1 MAEWTHLCAQA
12 QRNLLIPVGEQCD
25 RCGMP
30 YPEPGIQI
38 PEPTVTALRAMYDA
52 QCACT
57 DEWARKYDALCFK
70 KSDKALTERIAE
82 LEGQLAVFG
91 GRPLTAKSLATDHF
105 RRNDPE
111 AQATAAGF
119 LECALEHGL
128 LEQDGE
134 YLTIAWW
141 SEFGKGMSE
150 SRDAWR
156 TRKERQR
163 ARAKG
168 AGGGESPPADPPA
181 KPVPEG
187 MSRDSHGNV
196 TACPANVPSQ
206 TTNTT
211 NTTNTTKTTKTNNQI
226 NQSKNGRPVPPLPK
240 APPRASTTPSPRRA
254 KASPRRS
261 PRPSPLRPHSRR
273 AWTRSWTVGGSCP
286 RPTPDVVTLLR
297 PRTRR

>member
-1 MAEWTHLCAQA
+1 MSYILWNPA
-12 QRNLLIPVGEQCD
+12 LLDNPAFC
-25 RCGMP
+25 
-30 YPEPGIQI
+30 
-38 PEPTVTALRAMYDA
+38 
-52 QCACT
+52 
-57 DEWARKYDALCFK
+57 
-70 KSDKALTERIAE
+70 ALTSEDPHYLALWFRCLQIASTVQ

-91 GRPLTAKSLATDHF
+91 GRPLTAKSLATAHF

-240 APPRASTTPSPRRA
+240 APPRAKPLADSGNGRSSPDLSTDPVLQRLREFNA
-254 KASPRRS
+254 ANAA
-261 PRPSPLRPHSRR
+261 RPP
-273 AWTRSWTVGGSCP
+273 
-286 RPTPDVVTLLR
+286 
-297 PRTRR
+297 